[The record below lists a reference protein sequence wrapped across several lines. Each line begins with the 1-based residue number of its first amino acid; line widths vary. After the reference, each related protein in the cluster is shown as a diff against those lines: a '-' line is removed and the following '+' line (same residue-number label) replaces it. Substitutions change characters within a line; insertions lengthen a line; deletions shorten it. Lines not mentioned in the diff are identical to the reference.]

1 MSFDSIQ
8 VFNPQAKSAF
18 VEFLLGRINTYFIAS
33 TGGEWSEEHS
43 WTVADFDRIL
53 EEYSVSSIVFPFSK
67 AQLLVI
73 VGWLRNDPKGD
84 LLKRYSDQEIVSV
97 LAQVK
102 EGDKLNEYVLN
113 LVQRFLDWDECPRG
127 YSNGGEDREKDL
139 TNTIV
144 MEILNRPRTDPPILD
159 DVDED
164 GVAGADEEETS
175 LLDAE
180 GDELS
185 PEAPEE
191 EAEDPE
197 GDEQADSEEDQEA
210 TEEDPAEV
218 EEIEI
223 EEIEAPPKKKAPP
236 APKSLPK
243 EVKKEE
249 PKENFTPPKGV
260 VLTGLVSSLI
270 KNYMEPAKTPSPQT
284 IVEQRK
290 KIVKYATER
299 LGAKETLQSFIKA
312 LVEQTIDV
320 CDRAGKDDYEIDTI
334 VDHAVTAYR
343 NNTRNPKS
351 A

>member
-8 VFNPQAKSAF
+8 VFNPQAKAAF

-144 MEILNRPRTDPPILD
+144 MEILNRPRDEGAEAEADPPILD
-159 DVDED
+159 GEI
-164 GVAGADEEETS
+164 GADEEETS
-175 LLDAE
+175 LLDP
-180 GDELS
+180 D
-185 PEAPEE
+185 
-191 EAEDPE
+191 EDPE
-197 GDEQADSEEDQEA
+197 GEAEAEEEDQEA
-210 TEEDPAEV
+210 TEEDPEGGEPEEDAPAE
-218 EEIEI
+218 EGEIVI
-223 EEIEAPPKKKAPP
+223 EEIEAPPKKKAPRAAPP
-236 APKSLPK
+236 APKNN
-243 EVKKEE
+243 KKEE

-260 VLTGLVSSLI
+260 VLTRLVSSLI
-270 KNYMEPAKTPSPQT
+270 EYMQPTKTPPPNV

-299 LGAKETLQSFIKA
+299 LGAKETLRSFMKA

-320 CDRAGKDDYEIDTI
+320 CDRAGKDDYEIDPL
-334 VDHAVTAYR
+334 VDDAMTAYR
-343 NNTRNPKS
+343 SDTRNPKS